1 MRLLAATVALLGW
14 RSVHAIP
21 TFGELGSYP
30 VVIEQATS
38 SGHFVD
44 PELQQRALRFYN
56 QATARESCSPA
67 CKLRLSDFYQLLL

>member
-1 MRLLAATVALLGW
+1 MRLSAATVALLGW

-21 TFGELGSYP
+21 TFGEFGSDP
-30 VVIEQATS
+30 VIIEKPTS

-67 CKLRLSDFYQLLL
+67 WNILLV